1 MAIYKRRKKSAA
13 NKPRKSSA
21 KGKRGTKTTRTRG
34 RR

>member
-1 MAIYKRRKKSAA
+1 MTAIRRRKKSAA
-13 NKPRKSSA
+13 NKARKSSA